1 MLLVMMKFFLKI
13 DHRGRTA
20 TAMEMKIENKINEK
34 DPWYIADQIYC
45 SSSKSQRKTITGRI
59 EFILNT
65 ISMYAV
71 NVKEPIILDAGCGDG
86 VNLCILGRIAR
97 ATVFGLDYN
106 PLRLSRAKKNFPN
119 AFVTRGDLCSLCFKE
134 NSFDVIL
141 LNHVLEHIEEDTRV
155 LKELHRVLKPTGIFI
170 LGVPN
175 EGCFMARLRN
185 NVIQRNISR
194 TTDHV
199 HFYTEKEIR
208 SKLESCGWKI
218 KTVRR
223 ENFFMPHLMIN
234 SLMAS
239 SYIGFEILKLL
250 GKVWKSQCGGL
261 HFICEKFK

>member
-1 MLLVMMKFFLKI
+1 MK
-13 DHRGRTA
+13 
-20 TAMEMKIENKINEK
+20 MKIENKINEK
-34 DPWYIADQIYC
+34 DQWYVADQINC
-45 SSSKSQRKTITGRI
+45 SASKSQKRTIAGRI

-65 ISMYAV
+65 ISMYA
-71 NVKEPIILDAGCGDG
+71 VKEPIILDAGCGDG
-86 VNLCILGRIAR
+86 VNLHILGGIEGAK
-97 ATVFGLDYN
+97 VFGLDYN
-106 PLRLSRAKKNFPN
+106 PLRVSRAKENWQN

-141 LNHVLEHIEEDTRV
+141 LNHVLEHIEEDVLV
-155 LKELHRVLKPTGIFI
+155 LKELHRILKPTGIFI

-175 EGCFMARLRN
+175 EGCFIARLRN
-185 NVIQRNISR
+185 NVIQKSISR

-239 SYIGFEILKLL
+239 YDIGFKILKLL
-250 GKVWKSQCGGL
+250 GKVWKSQCSGL
-261 HFICEKFK
+261 HFICEKSNANNRRVNCSPFV